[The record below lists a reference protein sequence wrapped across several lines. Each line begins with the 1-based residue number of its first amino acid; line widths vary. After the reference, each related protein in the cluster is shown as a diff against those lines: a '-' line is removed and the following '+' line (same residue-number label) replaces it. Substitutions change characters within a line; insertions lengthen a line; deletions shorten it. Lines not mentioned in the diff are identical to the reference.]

1 MDNWFGIIQQLMKK
15 VVVIGGGTGTF
26 VTLSALKAIPDL
38 DLSAIVSVA
47 DSGGSTGR
55 LRDEFGF
62 LPVGDLRQ
70 ALAALAKKNG
80 RDGESQSWIRDLL
93 LYRFSK
99 GSGLEG
105 HNLGNLILTALQDM
119 TGSTALAVEIASKV
133 FKLHGHIY
141 PIITKNIQLVVE
153 YQDGTVEIGESILD
167 DVTKH
172 KRDRIVSLKTSP
184 KATIY
189 SKAKEAIEEADVII
203 IGPGDLYGSILPN
216 LVIDGV
222 DQAFRVT
229 KANVVLTMN
238 LMTRCTQTY
247 GMTAKDH
254 LWTVEKY
261 LKRKVNIVIMNDEQI
276 PGKLLKAYQKQ
287 DEFPIED
294 DLDDL
299 DSYEIIRAALVRET
313 EVRRQKGDSL
323 NRSYLRHDSVKLSK
337 ILKRIIN

>member
-1 MDNWFGIIQQLMKK
+1 MKK

-26 VTLSALKAIPDL
+26 VTLSALKTIPNL
-38 DLSAIVSVA
+38 DLSAIVTVT

-70 ALAALAKKNG
+70 ALAALAKENG
-80 RDGESQSWIRDLL
+80 QSWIRDLF
-93 LYRFSK
+93 LYRFTK

-119 TGSTALAVEIASKV
+119 TGSTAKAVEIAAKI

-141 PIITKNIQLVVE
+141 PITTKNIQLVVE
-153 YQDGTVEIGESILD
+153 YRDGTVEIGESILD
-167 DVTKH
+167 DTAKH

-184 KATIY
+184 KAKIY
-189 SKAKEAIEEADVII
+189 SKAKEAIEEADMII

-216 LVIDGV
+216 LVIGGV
-222 DQAFRVT
+222 AQAFQKTR
-229 KANVVLTMN
+229 ANIVLTMN

-254 LWTVEKY
+254 LQEVEKY
-261 LKRKVNIVIMNDEQI
+261 LKRKVNMIIINSELI
-276 PGKLLKAYQKQ
+276 SKKLLKAYKAQ
-287 DEFPIED
+287 DEYLIED
-294 DLDDL
+294 DLDDF
-299 DSYEIIRAALVRET
+299 DSYEIIRAALIREA
-313 EVRRQKGDSL
+313 EVKRQEGDLLS
-323 NRSYLRHDSVKLSK
+323 RSYLRHDSVKLSK
-337 ILKRIIN
+337 IFKRIIN